1 MRLDIPRAIKN
12 NSNPVPMYFASTGPG
27 IWIFNVQATNIII
40 PPTAAIKKG
49 RNNPVIAG
57 LNFTVL
63 SEPFENR

>member
-1 MRLDIPRAIKN
+1 
-12 NSNPVPMYFASTGPG
+12 MYFASTGPG